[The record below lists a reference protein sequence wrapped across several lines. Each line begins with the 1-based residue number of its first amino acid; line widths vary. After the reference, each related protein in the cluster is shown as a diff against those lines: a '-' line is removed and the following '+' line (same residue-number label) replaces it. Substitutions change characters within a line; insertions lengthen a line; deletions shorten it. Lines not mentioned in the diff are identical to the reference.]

1 MKLMKLMQSKLTRQ
15 GHYLGKLSTTVMIV
29 KERYESK
36 CTNIITEIKNKNT
49 KKQSNMTDSEIYK
62 SH

>member
-1 MKLMKLMQSKLTRQ
+1 MKLMQSKLTLQ

-49 KKQSNMTDSEIYK
+49 KKQGSMTDSEIYK

>member
-1 MKLMKLMQSKLTRQ
+1 MQSKLTRQ